1 VSPAVVPPYEK
12 SVFINC
18 PFDDLFAPLFH
29 AIVLTVAARG
39 FTPRCARE
47 TEGQAETRIAR
58 IAKGLLGSKY
68 SIHDL
73 SRFQGEGAENLARFN
88 MPLELGMALG
98 VTYLSQLEQRTS
110 NQTHTWMALVPGNF
124 VHQKFISDL
133 AGYDAPD
140 HDQKPDTII
149 KRVAAWMSLQPDF
162 SPATPSAK
170 TIFEAYPRFCEALE
184 KSKTDN
190 LGVLTWGDISRNA
203 EIVIATMPV

>member
-1 VSPAVVPPYEK
+1 MPTYEK

-18 PFDDLFAPLFH
+18 PFDEPFEPLFH

-39 FTPRCARE
+39 FSPRCARE

-58 IAKGLLGSKY
+58 IARGLLESKY

-98 VTYLSQLEQRTS
+98 ITYLGHLEQRTAR
-110 NQTHTWMALVPGNF
+110 QTHNWLALVPANF

-133 AGYDAPD
+133 AGYDATD
-140 HDQKPDTII
+140 HDQKPETVI
-149 KRVAAWMSLQPDF
+149 KRVAAWLSLQPDF
-162 SPATPSAK
+162 SEPTPSAK
-170 TIFEAYPRFCEALE
+170 TIYGAYPLFCQKLDESKAEALG
-184 KSKTDN
+184 S
-190 LGVLTWGDISRNA
+190 LTWPAIVESA
-203 EIVIATMPV
+203 ETVIATMPV